1 MPTYDYACVNCGH
14 VIEVVHGVHDTGP
27 TVCPQC
33 GGLLR
38 KRLTSPAIHF
48 RGSGW
53 AKKDARDAAET
64 RRSSASSS
72 KGRARGDHETGAS
85 KAPKSAGSGAD
96 TGAGGSSPP
105 AGGE

>member
-1 MPTYDYACVNCGH
+1 MPTYDYACANCGH

-38 KRLTSPAIHF
+38 KRMTLPAIHF

-53 AKKDARDAAET
+53 AKKDARDAAKSST
-64 RRSSASSS
+64 AAAGTKARRDDHEPAHPKPAKEGAKGADAAAGHHESAS
-72 KGRARGDHETGAS
+72 
-85 KAPKSAGSGAD
+85 GSG
-96 TGAGGSSPP
+96 
-105 AGGE
+105 E